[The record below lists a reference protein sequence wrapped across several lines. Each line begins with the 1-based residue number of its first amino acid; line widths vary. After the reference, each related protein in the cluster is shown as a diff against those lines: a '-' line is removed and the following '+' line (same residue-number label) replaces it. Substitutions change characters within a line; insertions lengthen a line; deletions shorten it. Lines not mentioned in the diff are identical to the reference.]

1 MKKINAKIKPFLNYT
16 IKVKK
21 KWKTIIEF
29 ISYMVLSVFVWF
41 GFHGFCIK
49 KITKIVVQGNNWIEL
64 LNLDHR
70 CLMTGPS
77 PLHPH
82 PLQVGVVYN
91 KSLIFNWISNIC
103 YGTFCVYDLKG
114 IFH

>member
-49 KITKIVVQGNNWIEL
+49 KSSQKL
-64 LNLDHR
+64 
-70 CLMTGPS
+70 
-77 PLHPH
+77 
-82 PLQVGVVYN
+82 
-91 KSLIFNWISNIC
+91 
-103 YGTFCVYDLKG
+103 
-114 IFH
+114 